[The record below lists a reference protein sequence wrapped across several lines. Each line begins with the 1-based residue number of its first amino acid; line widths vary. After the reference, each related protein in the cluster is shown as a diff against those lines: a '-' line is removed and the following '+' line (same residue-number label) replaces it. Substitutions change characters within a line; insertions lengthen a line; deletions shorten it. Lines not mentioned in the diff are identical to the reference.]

1 MTSGFELQMPCA
13 FSQIDLNKPIE
24 NDGESKLSEPMNS
37 KTPQNCK
44 SSGPTQFTV
53 LPQNCMTCTTEN
65 VPLTRS
71 ELLKKLHSRL
81 KTCTGKKSNRDSQE
95 RLPVYGGTM
104 PENIFEKLV
113 SEFTEG
119 ILRRKPAEDRAS
131 IEKTI
136 REVIRKINKT
146 FKRTDLK
153 KLMKN
158 PNKLAT
164 LINEMATE
172 LNPSFSIA

>member
-1 MTSGFELQMPCA
+1 MTSGFELQMPSA
-13 FSQIDLNKPIE
+13 FNQIDFNKPVEI
-24 NDGESKLSEPMNS
+24 DGESKVSEPFNLQ
-37 KTPQNCK
+37 TPQ
-44 SSGPTQFTV
+44 
-53 LPQNCMTCTTEN
+53 
-65 VPLTRS
+65 LTRS
-71 ELLKKLHSRL
+71 ELLKKFHSRL
-81 KTCTGKKSNRDSQE
+81 KTCTGKKGTRDSQD
-95 RLPVYGGTM
+95 RLPVNGGTM

-119 ILRRKPAEDRAS
+119 ILRRKPAEDRLS

-172 LNPSFSIA
+172 LNPSFSVA

>member
-1 MTSGFELQMPCA
+1 MTSGFELQMPSA
-13 FSQIDLNKPIE
+13 FSQINLNKPIE
-24 NDGESKLSEPMNS
+24 TDRESKLSEPVNS
-37 KTPQNCK
+37 QTPQ
-44 SSGPTQFTV
+44 
-53 LPQNCMTCTTEN
+53 LCTPEN

-81 KTCTGKKSNRDSQE
+81 KTCSGKKSNRDSQE

-113 SEFTEG
+113 SEFTDG

-158 PNKLAT
+158 PNKLAS
-164 LINEMATE
+164 LITEMATE
-172 LNPSFSIA
+172 LNPSFSVA